1 VHQEIIDF
9 ISSTSGLASRPLRDF
24 PESIDRLRPGFR
36 RAIHASIAAS
46 MKRSDDRDTPT
57 SSAKGYAESK
67 LVAEE
72 LARRR
77 GREEGEH
84 RHCRRGGHACEEEVA
99 S

>member
-1 VHQEIIDF
+1 VRVHQEIIDF

-72 LARRR
+72 LDD
-77 GREEGEH
+77 EGEKKESIAIAD
-84 RHCRRGGHACEEEVA
+84 GAA
-99 S
+99 MPAKKK